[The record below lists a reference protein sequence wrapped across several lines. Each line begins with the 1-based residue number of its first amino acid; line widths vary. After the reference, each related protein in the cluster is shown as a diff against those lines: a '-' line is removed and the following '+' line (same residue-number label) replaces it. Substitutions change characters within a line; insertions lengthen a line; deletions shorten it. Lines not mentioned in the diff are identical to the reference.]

1 MEKSYFVTEEAL
13 ATAVLESA
21 YRFAYGLCH
30 TLLESSVDEFD
41 LSSIRDAY
49 QQSVD
54 DWRYNPDRF
63 VSNIFGSLHGDAK
76 AALNAVRRVLANHG
90 ITTGTDPDGY
100 PIIQRTSKFNANNDR
115 NEIRRRILAAAPQ
128 LKNGFEPGK
137 NGKCLFSPADD
148 NGSGAYACKSIG
160 DVTSLLKSLDGKG
173 LSVQETGSQKYG
185 WGDDA
190 LVETE
195 FVITLPKQ
203 RQSA

>member
-1 MEKSYFVTEEAL
+1 MEKVYLMTEEAL
-13 ATAVLESA
+13 VMAVLESA
-21 YRFAYGLCH
+21 CRFVDSCNQILM
-30 TLLESSVDEFD
+30 ESSVDEFD

-54 DWRYNPDRF
+54 DWRHDPDRF
-63 VSNIFGSLHGDAK
+63 VSNIFDSFHGDAK
-76 AALNAVRRVLANHG
+76 TALNAVRRALANHG
-90 ITTGTDPDGY
+90 ITTGTDRDGY
-100 PIIQRTSKFNANNDR
+100 PIIRRTSKLNVDNDR

-137 NGKCLFSPADD
+137 NGKCLFKPADD
-148 NGSGAYACKSIG
+148 NGSGAYTCKSIG

-185 WGDDA
+185 WDDDA

-195 FVITLPKQ
+195 FTITLPKQ
-203 RQSA
+203 QQSA